1 VESRR
6 LHWNKAAITQ
16 FQAVI
21 EYIAQDSPINAEKVA
36 NNILQELERL
46 RVQPGIH
53 TPEKYK
59 TNNDGNYRAFELH
72 KLRVAYYAG
81 EKEIRILR
89 IRHTSQE
96 PKMY

>member
-1 VESRR
+1 MDY
-6 LHWNKAAITQ
+6 AAITQ
-16 FQAVI
+16 FQAFV
-21 EYIAQDSPINAEKVA
+21 EYIALDTPINAERVA
-36 NNILQELERL
+36 INILQELERL
-46 RVQPGIH
+46 RVQPGKH
-53 TPEKYK
+53 TPDKYK

-89 IRHTSQE
+89 IRHTRQE